1 MSGTEVSGAF
11 LSVLQS
17 SPISQLGLSPM
28 HRTSRLGWQ
37 VCDSTSSWPRVD
49 AHLWDLPFS
58 LSSILRAQVPTQSLF
73 FPTYVITWDLSK
85 SLDYIRFLQPVSR
98 YVLVRIIPHVDEF
111 LMCSLGTVSSTSFYS
126 AILLHLCKISNR
138 SVTLRVGTVALFFQ
152 WYPTF
157 KAKMSVGR
165 GQ

>member
-17 SPISQLGLSPM
+17 SPISQWGFSPM

-73 FPTYVITWDLSK
+73 FPTYLITWDLSK
-85 SLDYIRFLQPVSR
+85 SLDYIIFLQPVSR
-98 YVLVRIIPHVDEF
+98 YVSVRIIPLVDEF
-111 LMCSLGTVSSTSFYS
+111 LMCSLGTVSSTSSYF
-126 AILLHLCKISNR
+126 AILISPRIHFMVDRIIAWIEYVNNKPG
-138 SVTLRVGTVALFFQ
+138 S
-152 WYPTF
+152 
-157 KAKMSVGR
+157 KMIP
-165 GQ
+165 